1 MVPGTKFGR
10 RQRRGKS
17 IFSLRTR
24 RSFPQRLALAD
35 LYLVIEG
42 MLKNKVLRVCSKRSR
57 SLCLAPNLG
66 QPPFHPRR
74 SWTRAH
80 VCERWQIQGRSS
92 MKTSGL
98 GTVGRFCLTFMA
110 MLLLACGVFPQSTT
124 DGAIGGT
131 VTDQSG
137 AVVPNAAVS
146 AKNLSTGAN
155 ANGTSDEGGRF
166 LLIHLQPGVYSLE
179 VSTSGFSA
187 FKATRIIVEVGR
199 TTTVDTTLGV
209 QAQTETITATAE
221 APVITISLQTSM
233 TWPSTIC
240 RSTDADGP
248 HLHSPPPG
256 QFRTGHS
263 DWSASAAYRDC

>member
-1 MVPGTKFGR
+1 M
-10 RQRRGKS
+10 
-17 IFSLRTR
+17 
-24 RSFPQRLALAD
+24 
-35 LYLVIEG
+35 
-42 MLKNKVLRVCSKRSR
+42 
-57 SLCLAPNLG
+57 
-66 QPPFHPRR
+66 
-74 SWTRAH
+74 RA
-80 VCERWQIQGRSS
+80 
-92 MKTSGL
+92 SGL
-98 GTVGRFCLTFMA
+98 GTVGRYCLTFMA
-110 MLLLACGVFPQSTT
+110 MLLLACGAFAQSTT

-155 ANGTSDEGGRF
+155 ASGASDEGGRF

-221 APVITISLQTSM
+221 APVITTDRADFSTNINDVALDNLPINGRNWMDLAMLAPGSRQNQSSGVPLLR
-233 TWPSTIC
+233 WPARKSGDTYGFGQSRILSSGC
-240 RSTDADGP
+240 SPARSSRPAARSSRGRLRRP
-248 HLHSPPPG
+248 PCEPPCCCSFPPLSQPLLLSPPPRPRVPMTNSKRG
-256 QFRTGHS
+256 RIGLRTSNARWRG
-263 DWSASAAYRDC
+263 